1 MEKMT
6 KTQKYDAI
14 IEVLTNAGADE
25 ELIELCNTEKAAIA
39 AKAVK
44 AQERA
49 AQRKA
54 DGDALRATV
63 QGLLTNEY
71 QTADQ
76 ITAAI
81 GDEEI
86 TRAKVIS
93 RLSQLV
99 KAEIAEKADAKT
111 EEGKTIKV
119 YKLA

>member
-1 MEKMT
+1 MEKIT
-6 KTQKYDAI
+6 KTQKYEAI
-14 IEVLTNAGADE
+14 IDILEKNNAPED
-25 ELIELCNTEKAAIA
+25 LIELCKTEIAAIA
-39 AKAVK
+39 AKAIK

-49 AQRKA
+49 AQKKA

-63 QGLLTNEY
+63 QSLLTEEY
-71 QTADQ
+71 QSADQ

-81 GDEEI
+81 DDEEI